1 MKTNNL
7 SLELM
12 VPSQINKDIIYNEA
26 IFKLDDF
33 SNLSICDFV
42 DICPSEL
49 DAGIK
54 YIIRTGDDKN
64 KICYRPHDSKPIML
78 HEPRDG
84 MVIYMISQGQFLFYS
99 KGQWRECLN
108 NQPQTISQSQT
119 LGQSNNFS
127 GVYGQ
132 HNLSPNTKNH
142 YLYLSEDTEITAQNL
157 QFETINLII
166 KQSHS
171 TANNLTWSSNILW
184 NNKQAPNPKP
194 NKNSLSFFQLYAL
207 PETDHYFGIILGENF
222 NY

>member
-26 IFKLDDF
+26 ILKLDDF

-42 DICPSEL
+42 DTCPSEL

-54 YIIRTGDDKN
+54 YIIRSGHDRN
-64 KICYRPHDSKPIML
+64 KICYRPHESKPMML
-78 HEPRDG
+78 HAPRNG
-84 MVIYMISQGQFLFYS
+84 MVIYMISQARFLFYS
-99 KGQWRECLN
+99 NNEWRECLG
-108 NQPQTISQSQT
+108 TQSET
-119 LGQSNNFS
+119 LGKSNNFS

-132 HNLSPNTKNH
+132 HILSPNTANH

-157 QFETINLII
+157 QFETINVII

-194 NKNSLSFFQLYAL
+194 GKNSLSFFQLYAL

>member
-26 IFKLDDF
+26 ILKLDDF
-33 SNLSICDFV
+33 SNLSICDF
-42 DICPSEL
+42 INTYPNQL
-49 DAGIK
+49 DPGIK
-54 YIIRTGDDKN
+54 YIIRNGDDQN
-64 KICYRPHDSKPIML
+64 KICYRSHESKPIML

-84 MVIYMISQGQFLFYS
+84 MVIYMISQGKFLFYS
-99 KGQWRECLN
+99 KDEWRECLD
-108 NQPQTISQSQT
+108 NQPQTLSK
-119 LGQSNNFS
+119 SNNFS

-132 HNLSPNTKNH
+132 HTLPPNTQNH

-171 TANNLTWSSNILW
+171 VANNLTWSSNILW
-184 NNKQAPNPKP
+184 NNKQAPTPKP
-194 NKNSLSFFQLYAL
+194 AQNSLSFFQLYAL
-207 PETDHYFGIILGENF
+207 PETDHYFGIVLGENF

>member
-26 IFKLDDF
+26 ILKLDDF
-33 SNLSICDFV
+33 SNLSICDFI
-42 DICPSEL
+42 DTCPSEL

-54 YIIRTGDDKN
+54 YIIRTGSKKN
-64 KICYRPHDSKPIML
+64 HICYRSHESKPVML

-99 KGQWRECLN
+99 KNEWRECSDN
-108 NQPQTISQSQT
+108 QSQT
-119 LGQSNNFS
+119 LGKSNNFS

-132 HNLSPNTKNH
+132 HTLDVTAKNH
-142 YLYLSEDTEITAQNL
+142 YLYLSEDTEIIAQNL
-157 QFETINLII
+157 KFETINLII

-184 NNKQAPNPKP
+184 NNKTAPTSKP
-194 NKNSLSFFQLYAL
+194 AKNSLSFFQLYAL

>member
-26 IFKLDDF
+26 ILKLDDF
-33 SNLSICDFV
+33 SNLSICDFI

-49 DAGIK
+49 DAGVK
-54 YIIRTGDDKN
+54 YIIRTGDDQN
-64 KICYRPHDSKPIML
+64 KICYRSHESKPIML

-84 MVIYMISQGQFLFYS
+84 MVVYLISQGRFLFYS
-99 KGQWRECLN
+99 KNEWRECLD
-108 NQPQTISQSQT
+108 NQPQT
-119 LGQSNNFS
+119 LGKSNNFS
-127 GVYGQ
+127 GIYGQ
-132 HNLSPNTKNH
+132 HTLSSNTKNH
-142 YLYLSEDTEITAQNL
+142 YLYLSEDTEIIAQDL
-157 QFETINLII
+157 KFDTINLII

-171 TANNLTWSSNILW
+171 VANNLTWSSNILW
-184 NNKQAPNPKP
+184 NNKQAPTPKP
-194 NKNSLSFFQLYAL
+194 AKNSLSFFQLYAL

>member
-26 IFKLDDF
+26 ILKLDDF
-33 SNLSICDFV
+33 SNLSICDF
-42 DICPSEL
+42 INTYPSEL

-54 YIIRTGDDKN
+54 YIIRNGNDRN
-64 KICYRPHDSKPIML
+64 KICYRSHESKPIML

-84 MVIYMISQGQFLFYS
+84 MVIYMISQGKFLFYS
-99 KGQWRECLN
+99 KGEWQECLDI
-108 NQPQTISQSQT
+108 QPQT
-119 LGQSNNFS
+119 LGKSNNFS

-132 HNLSPNTKNH
+132 HLLLTNTKNH
-142 YLYLSEDTEITAQNL
+142 YLYLSEDTEIIAQDL
-157 QFETINLII
+157 PFETINLII

-171 TANNLTWSSNILW
+171 VANNLTWSSNILW
-184 NNKQAPNPKP
+184 NNKQAPTAKP
-194 NKNSLSFFQLYAL
+194 TQNSLSFFQLYAL

>member
-26 IFKLDDF
+26 ILKLDDF

-42 DICPSEL
+42 DTCPSEL

-54 YIIRTGDDKN
+54 YIIRNGNDRN
-64 KICYRPHDSKPIML
+64 KICYRSHETKPITL

-84 MVIYMISQGQFLFYS
+84 MVIYMISQGRFLFYS
-99 KGQWRECLN
+99 KDEWRACLD
-108 NQPQTISQSQT
+108 NQPQT

-127 GVYGQ
+127 GIYGQ
-132 HNLSPNTKNH
+132 HLLSPNTKNH
-142 YLYLSEDTEITAQNL
+142 YLYLSEDTEIIAQNL

-171 TANNLTWSSNILW
+171 VANNLTWSSNILW
-184 NNKQAPNPKP
+184 NNKQAPTPKLA
-194 NKNSLSFFQLYAL
+194 KNSLSFFQLYAL
-207 PETDHYFGIILGENF
+207 PETDHYFGIILGDNF